1 MSFFTRLKNVE
12 DYLERI
18 DRLVSAGKGINEIK
32 KLLKQISDYI
42 LYVEGNHKKSLHL
55 NEISQLSKTKNIITG
70 LEIALD
76 ESFDKF
82 SAEFDNF
89 KAELNK
95 PFELAT
101 VYLLRHPEK
110 ATEKGRS
117 LSHQGV
123 KQAKNF
129 AEYLAEEILL
139 SPKPVNVVI
148 NCSDIRR
155 TYLFA
160 ETIRRKLKQSSD
172 FYNKNVHFSTV
183 TQHPAL
189 FFRFSDARKEQVY
202 LDDYRKDENYAF
214 VNWLKGKYKYTPD
227 PAKVEAELE
236 AWIREGLSE
245 SSENTWPIFVGVS
258 HSFIVDTILVSRIK
272 SHKKVIGLAD
282 FIKFVGGE
290 MCYKGKWYTF

>member
-1 MSFFTRLKNVE
+1 MSFFTRLINIE
-12 DYLERI
+12 DYLKRI
-18 DRLVSAGKGINEIK
+18 DRLVRTRSGIKEIK
-32 KLLKQISDYI
+32 ELLKKISDYI
-42 LYVEGNHKKSLHL
+42 LYLEGNHKTSLHP
-55 NEISQLSKTKNIITG
+55 NEIAQLSKAKNIITG
-70 LEIALD
+70 LEVALG

-82 SAEFDNF
+82 SAGFDNF

-110 ATEKGRS
+110 ATEKSRS

-129 AEYLAEEILL
+129 AEYLAEEILC

-160 ETIRRKLKQSSD
+160 EIIRKKLKQSSD
-172 FYNKNVHFSTV
+172 FYNKNVRFSIV
-183 TQHPAL
+183 SQHPAL
-189 FFRFSDARKEQVY
+189 FFRFSDAGKEQVY
-202 LDDYRKDENYAF
+202 LDDYKKDENYAF

-236 AWIREGLSE
+236 AWIREGLSK
-245 SSENTWPIFVGVS
+245 SSENVWNILVGVS
-258 HSFIVDTILVSRIK
+258 HSFIVDTILVSKIR

-290 MCYKGKWYTF
+290 MCYKEKWHTF